1 MTLKWRMTLAVARRN
16 AIPSFER
23 YTLLPTHLAIHPRPA
38 YTSAMTLEPQG
49 LGPRAASIPIE
60 EDMGTFFWRSLAARA
75 VRGSRVGSMAPA
87 SAFDRGLRPVAWRP
101 LMNLG

>member
-23 YTLLPTHLAIHPRPA
+23 DTLLPTHLAIHPRPA
-38 YTSAMTLEPQG
+38 YTSAMTLEPH
-49 LGPRAASIPIE
+49 RAASIPIE
-60 EDMGTFFWRSLAARA
+60 ENMGTFFWRSLAARA
-75 VRGSRVGSMAPA
+75 VRGSRAGSMASA